1 MTRLRDRLLA
11 AALLVALLVGAGA
24 SRAHAAPRLDA
35 WKGHIAFG
43 YAKVFSDTLAPAGSL
58 SVAGGVEYP
67 LSGQWRL
74 GPALSFN
81 LLGSSSTRRGSVPA
95 QLDYSLFEAALLLT
109 YLPAHG
115 PVARLSAG
123 AGVASARAELSVA
136 GGGAAFGDLT
146 VGEVKPE
153 FAIDATAMPRS
164 MTIVAVGAEF
174 GARFVPVTQGLW
186 TMFTARLAIHF

>member
-1 MTRLRDRLLA
+1 MTRLRNTPLA
-11 AALLVALLVGAGA
+11 AALLVALLIGAGP

-43 YAKVFSDTLAPAGSL
+43 YAKVFSDSLAPAGSL

-67 LSGQWRL
+67 LSERWRL
-74 GPALSFN
+74 GPSLSFD

-95 QLDYSLFEAALLLT
+95 QLDYSLFDAALLLT
-109 YLPAHG
+109 CLPAHG
-115 PVARLSAG
+115 PFTRISAG
-123 AGVASARAELSVA
+123 PGLASARAELSVA

-153 FAIDATAMPRS
+153 FALDATMMPRS

-174 GARFVPVTQGLW
+174 GARLVPVTQGLW
-186 TMFTARLAIHF
+186 AMFTARLAIHF